1 MLLYTFWLLRTQI
14 EPDAK
19 WALLT
24 LARLR
29 EAQAQQQGGPG
40 APDSKAISQETSSEA
55 ASGAAQTAAD
65 SASDAQ
71 APGDVLRQ
79 GAQEICDAEE
89 DLAGTAGLRSGVR
102 SHVAEAPM
110 IYSKL
115 ADLEP
120 LRRGYYQDAAAG
132 KAHVVVRAL
141 GVS

>member
-1 MLLYTFWLLRTQI
+1 MFDGDHCLLQI

-29 EAQAQQQGGPG
+29 EAQAQQHGGLSV
-40 APDSKAISQETSSEA
+40 ADNKIACQRASSEA

-65 SASDAQ
+65 SALDAR
-71 APGDVLRQ
+71 APEDASAQ
-79 GAQEICDAEE
+79 GAQKNRGAEMGAAEI
-89 DLAGTAGLRSGVR
+89 AGLRSDAS
-102 SHVAEAPM
+102 SHVAEART

-115 ADLEP
+115 AGLDP

-141 GVS
+141 GGS